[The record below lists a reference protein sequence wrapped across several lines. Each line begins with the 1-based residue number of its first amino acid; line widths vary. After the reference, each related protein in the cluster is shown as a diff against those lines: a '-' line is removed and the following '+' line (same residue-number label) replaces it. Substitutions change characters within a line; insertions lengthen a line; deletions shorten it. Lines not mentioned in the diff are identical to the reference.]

1 MAGVVSQKGKSQTE
15 ESMQRVDLTT
25 LSLPQLAQLKQQ
37 LEQVSFTWLKFTTQ
51 FSWNVI
57 WFFFF
62 KDLNLYQESL
72 QTLKIAQTKFQES
85 ADSAEKLDKMKEGCT
100 ILVPLTGSVNIVP
113 PFVAISIK
121 LTKKIL
127 LDVCS
132 RKNQQARKAFS

>member
-37 LEQVSFTWLKFTTQ
+37 LEQ
-51 FSWNVI
+51 
-57 WFFFF
+57 
-62 KDLNLYQESL
+62 DLNLYQESL